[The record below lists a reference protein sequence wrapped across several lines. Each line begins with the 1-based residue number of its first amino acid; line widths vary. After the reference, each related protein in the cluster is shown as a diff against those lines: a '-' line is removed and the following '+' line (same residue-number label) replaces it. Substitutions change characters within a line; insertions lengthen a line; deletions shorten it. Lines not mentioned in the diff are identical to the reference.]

1 VRQRDSEALDARA
14 AIAITS
20 GRDKEA
26 TTLMK
31 LAIVFAGQTGN
42 FKDIDLVPVG
52 RIKKLE
58 EDGLIK
64 HWNGDVY
71 CRTDAGRRAA
81 ADKLGVTASYRNHV
95 LAGWRTATEILREA
109 GYQVT
114 LPAGVKE

>member
-1 VRQRDSEALDARA
+1 LTRA
-14 AIAITS
+14 AIAVTS
-20 GRDKEA
+20 GGEKEA

-52 RIKKLE
+52 RIWKLE
-58 EDGLIK
+58 DDGLVK

-71 CRTDAGRRAA
+71 SLTPAGREAG
-81 ADKLGVTASYRNHV
+81 ADKLGATASFRNHG
-95 LAGWRTATEILREA
+95 LAKWRTATEILREA